1 MITSRPNKITVAN
14 AGERFRFRFRG
25 SHSRP
30 GVAEPE
36 RSIHMRTALVLLCAC
51 LSTGC
56 VSKSPFMEKA
66 QTQLAALTVGE
77 PDVKFF
83 HSKAALP
90 LSVRE
95 QFIAA
100 DIGQRFSPGCTGP
113 YSHRRFL
120 AANGVGRTYYVAVE
134 QGGVAY
140 NWFITRYVVDESDKV
155 IEADRIEPDGTANG
169 SQPIRAE
176 TNRPSSAAGSRR

>member
-1 MITSRPNKITVAN
+1 MTRSNHLLQRTA
-14 AGERFRFRFRG
+14 A
-25 SHSRP
+25 SHHCCNRRAWWPPSLSM
-30 GVAEPE
+30 V
-36 RSIHMRTALVLLCAC
+36 RSIYMRTALVILCAC
-51 LSTGC
+51 LIAGC
-56 VSKSPFMEKA
+56 VSKSPKSPFAEKA

-100 DIGQRFSPGCTGP
+100 DIGQRFSPGCLGP
-113 YSHRRFL
+113 YAHRRFL
-120 AANGVGRTYYVAVE
+120 AANGVGRTYYVALE

-140 NWFITRYVVDESDKV
+140 SWFITRYVVDESGKV
-155 IEADRIEPDGTANG
+155 IEADRIEPGGTANG
-169 SQPIRAE
+169 RQPIRSE
-176 TNRPSSAAGSRR
+176 TNRTSSAAGSRR